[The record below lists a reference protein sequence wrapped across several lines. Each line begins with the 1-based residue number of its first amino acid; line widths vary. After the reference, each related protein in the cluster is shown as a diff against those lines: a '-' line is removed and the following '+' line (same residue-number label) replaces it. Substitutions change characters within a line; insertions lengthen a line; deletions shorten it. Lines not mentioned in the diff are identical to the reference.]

1 MRPASRVSHTRRTR
15 SFRASQPSTGILRC
29 QPQYIKDQGSLSTNM
44 DSARSNGSQ
53 GPEIERVTP
62 SSVAKATTNAKPGSA
77 RPSSKSDTRFLLED
91 TARATSCCDLRARI
105 LCSRRTALALAT
117 NASASA
123 LPEVVLPMPSASSPT
138 FAHLDRRHPRGNI
151 RPHVLLNE
159 WRPADVTRKSVRRKS
174 KQIKPRLRRPVS
186 SYPFWLR
193 HLPDGHLFTR
203 IRTRIPSAAVD
214 EFLCRE
220 PNSVLNGRHSSAEE
234 QVAR

>member
-1 MRPASRVSHTRRTR
+1 MDRRGRRSRRSLPVPWPRPRRIRNRGLRDRVRSRTRASCSRTRRGR
-15 SFRASQPSTGILRC
+15 RRAATCERGFSVRAEPLSPSTRT
-29 QPQYIKDQGSLSTNM
+29 PPPRHSRKLSY
-44 DSARSNGSQ
+44 
-53 GPEIERVTP
+53 PCHP
-62 SSVAKATTNAKPGSA
+62 PP
-77 RPSSKSDTRFLLED
+77 RP
-91 TARATSCCDLRARI
+91 
-105 LCSRRTALALAT
+105 
-117 NASASA
+117 
-123 LPEVVLPMPSASSPT
+123 P
-138 FAHLDRRHPRGNI
+138 FAHLDRRHRRGNI

-159 WRPADVTRKSVRRKS
+159 RRPADVTRKSVRCKS

-214 EFLCRE
+214 EFLRRE